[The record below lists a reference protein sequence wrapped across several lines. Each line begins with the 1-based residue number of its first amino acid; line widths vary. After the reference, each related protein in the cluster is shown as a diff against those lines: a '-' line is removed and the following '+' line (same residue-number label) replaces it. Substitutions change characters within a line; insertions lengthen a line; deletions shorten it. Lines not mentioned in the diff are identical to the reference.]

1 MGGGGGKKGGF
12 LQFMQTN
19 YNKYKRKQYR
29 YKTNLADTITIQQK
43 QTNYTKHNQYDKYK
57 RKCNSIT
64 IILTRIKWNATDTN
78 EIKQITVR
86 VCVCVNQTFLF
97 AHCRIVALMN
107 DINII
112 KYIINI
118 HLNIFKYEMTDL
130 IKSMNIYM
138 HNHNKHGIHTS
149 KRSIKI
155 L

>member
-1 MGGGGGKKGGF
+1 
-12 LQFMQTN
+12 
-19 YNKYKRKQYR
+19 
-29 YKTNLADTITIQQK
+29 
-43 QTNYTKHNQYDKYK
+43 
-57 RKCNSIT
+57 
-64 IILTRIKWNATDTN
+64 
-78 EIKQITVR
+78 
-86 VCVCVNQTFLF
+86 
-97 AHCRIVALMN
+97 MN